1 MDFLDQEIDLDS
13 EWSNKRTAVRYLRND
28 IKAAVK
34 VHSLWFP
41 RLFPVLLR
49 DISSRG
55 AAIVTSHKIKKKK
68 PGQPISIV
76 RRRQAVSGRS
86 RRGPP
91 RCRQPTLRRQIRQP
105 E

>member
-55 AAIVTSHKIKKKK
+55 AAIVTSHKIKKAGSAYFYCSATAGGFRSK
-68 PGQPISIV
+68 PPWSTTMP
-76 RRRQAVSGRS
+76 ATNATASNS
-86 RRGPP
+86 
-91 RCRQPTLRRQIRQP
+91 TT
-105 E
+105 